1 MVILI
6 LKKLSRKL
14 GLMIIIILII
24 AIISIWLIN
33 ILFTNVSPIIM
44 EYSKSEMK
52 KIASTLINKAITNDI
67 LEEMNL
73 EELFIVDKSNDEEII
88 TIMLDPS
95 IVNKAVSRATDAV
108 EDNLK
113 RVEIRDETIFEDF
126 NINENCF
133 YVPIGIVFDT
143 PFLNNVGP
151 KIPIKLKMIGNVTS
165 GIVTDVEEYG
175 INNSLITISMEISVE
190 IQVILP
196 LISDYINIT
205 NYVPIA
211 IKLIQ
216 GKVPV
221 YYGEGFISNI
231 KKESNN

>member
-1 MVILI
+1 MKKVSCK
-6 LKKLSRKL
+6 LK
-14 GLMIIIILII
+14 IIICIVLITV
-24 AIISIWLIN
+24 IISFWLVKT
-33 ILFTNVSPIIM
+33 LFDKVSPIIM

-52 KIASTLINKAITNDI
+52 KVASTLINKAITNDI
-67 LEEMNL
+67 LEEMSL
-73 EELFIVDKSNDEEII
+73 EELFIIDKSTNEEVV

-113 RVEIRDETIFEDF
+113 RVELRDETVLNDF

-133 YVPIGIVFDT
+133 FVPVGVAFGS
-143 PFLNNVGP
+143 PFLNNIGP

-165 GIVTDVEEYG
+165 GIVSEVEEYG

-196 LISDYINIT
+196 LMTDYINIT
-205 NYVPIA
+205 NYIPIA
-211 IKLIQ
+211 IKMIQ

-221 YYGEGFISNI
+221 YYGEGFVSGI

>member
-1 MVILI
+1 MKKVSHKLGFIILI
-6 LKKLSRKL
+6 LL
-14 GLMIIIILII
+14 IIILV
-24 AIISIWLIN
+24 SIYILK
-33 ILFTNVSPIIM
+33 ILFTKVSPVIM

-52 KIASTLINKAITNDI
+52 KVASTLINKAITNDI

-73 EELFIVDKSNDEEII
+73 EELFIIDKSNNEEIV

-113 RVEIRDETIFEDF
+113 RIELKEAGVLNEF

-133 YVPIGIVFDT
+133 YVPIGIVFNT
-143 PFLNNVGP
+143 PFLNNIGP
-151 KIPIKLKMIGNVTS
+151 KIPIKLKMVGNVTS

-221 YYGEGFISNI
+221 YYGEGFVSGL